1 MSDRAL
7 MQQALEALEME
18 ATRTPIPETAAAMAA
33 LRARLAEPEPEPVAW
48 RYWKDKFAC
57 WEYSDMRVEFPAVP
71 AGTEMHPLYTAPP
84 ARRSE
89 PEPEPVALKWSPAP
103 RKTEWGFGMVCAD
116 VEIDRDHTL
125 TLYCEEDQTAKVDA
139 MLSPTRRL
147 LTDEEI
153 DRITRDKWGDMLF
166 SDVMEV
172 HREFARAIER
182 KITGGNDE

>member
-1 MSDRAL
+1 MSDRDV
-7 MQQALEALEME
+7 MQQALEALESDPVPLN
-18 ATRTPIPETAAAMAA
+18 AINNACAF
-33 LRARLAEPEPEPVAW
+33 LRARLAEPVAEPVAW

-147 LTDEEI
+147 LTDSEADALAHEMV
-153 DRITRDKWGDMLF
+153 KGGKSVQWL
-166 SDVMEV
+166 V
-172 HREFARAIER
+172 RAIER